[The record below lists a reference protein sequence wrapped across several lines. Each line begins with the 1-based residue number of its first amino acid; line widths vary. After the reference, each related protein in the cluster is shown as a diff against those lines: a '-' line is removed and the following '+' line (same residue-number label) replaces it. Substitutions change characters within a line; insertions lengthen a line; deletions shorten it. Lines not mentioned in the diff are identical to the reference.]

1 MLRYAD
7 VVINLKLL
15 QRVGKHQKL
24 NTRDIYLNIES
35 RSIIPESIRRWRR
48 GDDRHQTILHI
59 NQTVATAIELMP
71 QHDNLIGYLSSAKPG
86 IDNLKETYADCS
98 QTCARLEAIMDT
110 IEQAL
115 DAKGETRIVS
125 VEI

>member
-48 GDDRHQTILHI
+48 GDDRHQTIHHI
-59 NQTVATAIELMP
+59 NQTVATAIELIT
-71 QHDNLIGYLSSAKPG
+71 QHDNLIGYLSSAKAG

-98 QTCARLEAIMDT
+98 QTCARLEAITDT
-110 IEQAL
+110 IDQAL
-115 DAKGETRIVS
+115 NQAGETRIVTID
-125 VEI
+125 V

>member
-1 MLRYAD
+1 MLRYSD

-35 RSIIPESIRRWRR
+35 RSIIPVSLRRWRR
-48 GDDRHQTILHI
+48 GDDRHQTIHHI
-59 NQTVATAIELMP
+59 NQTVATAIELIP
-71 QHDNLIGYLSSAKPG
+71 QYDNLIGYLSSAKPG
-86 IDNLKETYADCS
+86 IDNLKETYSDCS
-98 QTCARLEAIMDT
+98 QTCARLEAITDQ

-115 DAKGETRIVS
+115 ANASETRLV
-125 VEI
+125 VVDV